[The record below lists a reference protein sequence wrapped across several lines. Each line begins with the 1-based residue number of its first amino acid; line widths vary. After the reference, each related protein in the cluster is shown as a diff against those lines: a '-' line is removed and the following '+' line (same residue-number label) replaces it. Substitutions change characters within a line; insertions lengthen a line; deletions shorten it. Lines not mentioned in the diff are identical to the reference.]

1 MTSVVENVP
10 FGEVISS
17 VVASLESGKD
27 IKIEGFGTF
36 SLIEKPE
43 REGRNPRTGQLTT
56 YKPTRRPKI
65 KFDKK
70 FLERVYS
77 GARPSETS
85 TETSTETTSVTPPV
99 ATPVLTPAPTAA
111 PTAAPVAPPAATITA
126 APVAPVLPPPI
137 PAELLTPSA
146 PPIIWQIKAPDGSFI
161 EVPSNELSNWGVGA
175 NTPIYSVATGW
186 KLAGQVPEL
195 LGIVK

>member
-1 MTSVVENVP
+1 MASVVENLP

-43 REGRNPRTGQLTT
+43 REGRNPRTGKPTI

-65 KFDKK
+65 TFDKK
-70 FLERVYS
+70 FLERVYAGS
-77 GARPSETS
+77 SALETS
-85 TETSTETTSVTPPV
+85 TETGSATASV
-99 ATPVLTPAPTAA
+99 ASPAPTPASTA
-111 PTAAPVAPPAATITA
+111 SPIAAPVA
-126 APVAPVLPPPI
+126 APTAPVLPPPI
-137 PAELLTPSA
+137 PVELLTPSA

-161 EVPSNELSNWGVGA
+161 EVPSQDLSKWGVGA
-175 NTPIYSVATGW
+175 NTPIYSAATGW
-186 KLAGQVPEL
+186 KLAGSIPEL
-195 LGIVK
+195 VGLVQ

>member
-1 MTSVVENVP
+1 MTSVVENLP

-99 ATPVLTPAPTAA
+99 ASPATTPS
-111 PTAAPVAPPAATITA
+111 PTAAPVAAPTA

-137 PAELLTPSA
+137 PAELLMPA
-146 PPIIWQIKAPDGSFI
+146 QPPMLWQIKAPDNSFV

-186 KLAGQVPEL
+186 KLAGSIPEL
-195 LGIVK
+195 VGIVK

>member
-1 MTSVVENVP
+1 MTSVVENLP
-10 FGEVISS
+10 FGEVISG

-65 KFDKK
+65 TFDKK
-70 FLERVYS
+70 FLERVYA
-77 GARPSETS
+77 GASASETLP
-85 TETSTETTSVTPPV
+85 ETTSVTAPV
-99 ATPVLTPAPTAA
+99 ASPAPTPAPVAALAPIPVAA
-111 PTAAPVAPPAATITA
+111 PT
-126 APVAPVLPPPI
+126 APVLPPPI
-137 PAELLTPSA
+137 PAELLIPSQ
-146 PPIIWQIKAPDGSFI
+146 PPLLWQIKAPDGSFV
-161 EVPSNELSNWGVGA
+161 EVPSNELRNWGVSA

-186 KLAGQVPEL
+186 KLAGSIPEL
-195 LGIVK
+195 VGVVQ

>member
-1 MTSVVENVP
+1 MASVVENLP

-43 REGRNPRTGQLTT
+43 REGRNPRTGKPTI

-65 KFDKK
+65 TFDKK
-70 FLERVYS
+70 FLERVYAGS
-77 GARPSETS
+77 SAS
-85 TETSTETTSVTPPV
+85 ETSTETTSTEITPV
-99 ATPVLTPAPTAA
+99 ASPVLTPAPVAAPAPTPVAA
-111 PTAAPVAPPAATITA
+111 PT
-126 APVAPVLPPPI
+126 APVLPPPI

-161 EVPSNELSNWGVGA
+161 EVPSQDLSKWGVGA
-175 NTPIYSVATGW
+175 NTPIYSAATGW
-186 KLAGQVPEL
+186 KLAGSIPEL
-195 LGIVK
+195 VGLVQ

>member
-1 MTSVVENVP
+1 MASVVENLP

-43 REGRNPRTGQLTT
+43 REGRNPRTGKPTT

-65 KFDKK
+65 RFDRK
-70 FLERVYS
+70 FLERVYA
-77 GARPSETS
+77 GTS
-85 TETSTETTSVTPPV
+85 ASETSTETTSTEITPV
-99 ATPVLTPAPTAA
+99 ASPVLTPAPGAALAPTPVAA
-111 PTAAPVAPPAATITA
+111 PT
-126 APVAPVLPPPI
+126 APVLPPPI

-161 EVPSNELSNWGVGA
+161 EVTSQDLSKWGVGA
-175 NTPIYSVATGW
+175 NTPIYSAATGW
-186 KLAGQVPEL
+186 KLAGSIPEL
-195 LGIVK
+195 VGLV